1 MLQTNL
7 KVVAVGEPDL
17 EALTD
22 GEKRTFF
29 ESIFSIVNVKLKT
42 TNFDDLSFTNYGES

>member
-29 ESIFSIVNVKLKT
+29 ESILKCIA
-42 TNFDDLSFTNYGES
+42 LSQPLTEKN

>member
-1 MLQTNL
+1 MLQKNL

-17 EALTD
+17 EALTG

-29 ESIFSIVNVKLKT
+29 ESIFSRIKKASRLLSRLPVFVK
-42 TNFDDLSFTNYGES
+42 